1 MFSYQLNRVLTQSHY
16 GGGEFFECIEAASR
30 ITAGDLDSFNEGWSF
45 AGNQTMAIADA
56 AMEKGHVVTARQAY
70 LRASNYLRTA
80 EFFLKPT
87 NPHKVPG
94 YIRATDA
101 FWKGAAM
108 LPNPP
113 QRVSVP
119 FEGSEMR
126 GFFLQPVG
134 AQPNGPMMIM
144 FGGLD
149 STAEELYFGP
159 WQKLEERGISLLVL
173 DGPGQ
178 GASLRLRHILTRYDY
193 EVPATVAFDWAV
205 ANLPVDPERIGIMA
219 VSMGGY
225 MAGRAAAFE
234 TRFKVC
240 GIWGAVWSYYD
251 IWKNRPDNHPLAS
264 VMMHITGSTD
274 MAEAREKLKNFTLEG
289 VADKI
294 RMPTFISHGEDDRQ
308 NTVENAYK
316 MFDALTCEKEMNIVP
331 KETTGSAHCHIDN
344 FTKAD
349 PLFDW
354 LAEQMGT
361 APAKVDSDKSLAEEM
376 ER

>member
-16 GGGEFFECIEAASR
+16 GGGEFFEAIEAASR
-30 ITAGDLDSFNEGWSF
+30 ITAGDFQSFYESWSQAGHEALDLAEK
-45 AGNQTMAIADA
+45 AEA
-56 AMEKGHVVTARQAY
+56 AGHVVTARQAY
-70 LRASNYLRTA
+70 LRASNYLRTS

-87 NPHKVPG
+87 DPRKVPG
-94 YIRATDA
+94 YQKSVDA
-101 FWKGAAM
+101 FQKGAAL

-113 QRVSVP
+113 QLVSIP
-119 FEGSEMR
+119 FEGSEMTGYLLR
-126 GFFLQPVG
+126 PVN
-134 AQPNGPMMIM
+134 APDNGPLMIM

-159 WQKLEERGISLLVL
+159 WQKLEERGISLLML

-178 GASLRLRHILTRYDY
+178 GGSLRLRHLLTRYDY
-193 EVPATVAFDWAV
+193 NVPATVAFDWV
-205 ANLPVDPERIGIMA
+205 LANLPVDPKRIGMLA

-225 MAGRAAAFE
+225 MAARSAAFE
-234 TRFKVC
+234 TRFNVC
-240 GIWGAVWSYYD
+240 CIWGAVWSYYD
-251 IWKNRPDNHPLAS
+251 IWKSRPDDHPLAG

-294 RMPTFISHGEDDRQ
+294 QMPTFISHGEDDRQ

-316 MFDALTCEKEMNIVP
+316 LYEALTCEKEMNIVP
-331 KETTGSAHCHIDN
+331 KGRTGSAHCHIDN

-349 PLFDW
+349 PMFDW
-354 LAEQMGT
+354 LERKMGT
-361 APAKVDSDKSLAEEM
+361 MPAAVEKHEFQATA
-376 ER
+376 